1 MINQSQVPFLVRGE
15 ISSLI
20 EKRIEALEKGYR
32 QNIGLVGM
40 PGSGKTHFL
49 SRLFQ
54 SISVHPR
61 FIPIYIHAGGID
73 FDQLADRWVGAILTG
88 LFLSQGVQPPQTFHS
103 LLLAS
108 DPIIP
113 KTTDKI
119 RFLKKNLRKEKISF
133 LFKELFA
140 ITETLGQE
148 TGKKLILMIDEFD
161 QLESMGGADL
171 FSVLGKEIMVQKN
184 TLYLA
189 ASSAPAKAKE
199 IFREKLSMLFG
210 NFEVLDMGC
219 FGFEETA
226 AFLDSCVP
234 GMVFSSAQK
243 EFLIHLTDGKPDY
256 LELILDQLESGLAR
270 HAVSETSF
278 IKSQEGALSSNYLF
292 EAIHRELTAPLGR
305 ITQLFQR
312 KISLCQQF
320 GKDAAVSLR
329 ILIAMSHGRCRVN
342 AIASAVDRKI
352 ADTKKV
358 LGRLEGKDLIQRR
371 GSFYLLED
379 PLFRFWLRE
388 VFEKESHLYYPD
400 RTTLDEELMLA
411 LKRDF
416 EKNEAS
422 EIGTFERR
430 IESLLLEFRN
440 DSFELGGRKLQCP
453 QFSEVN
459 VRAQGVAPAVFA
471 AKNSKVKWH
480 CQLYYGKIMDEDVL
494 AFQEE
499 IKKYRKKPQQRI
511 LFMLRGIDQNAKLRA
526 QEAGFQLWDL
536 RLINALLSLY
546 DLPKMILLPPKKES
560 HGTHLG
566 TLAQNV
572 YSAQHA

>member
-1 MINQSQVPFLVRGE
+1 MTQTQVPFLVRGE

-20 EKRIEALEKGYR
+20 EKRIGALEKGYR

-40 PGSGKTHFL
+40 PGSGKTYFL
-49 SRLFQ
+49 ARLFQ

-61 FIPIYIHAGGID
+61 FIPIYIHAWGID
-73 FDQLADRWVGAILTG
+73 FEQLADRWVGAILTG
-88 LFLSQGVQPPQTFHS
+88 LFLSQGVQAPQTFHS

-119 RFLKKNLRKEKISF
+119 RHLKKNLRKEKTTV

-140 ITETLGQE
+140 ITETLAQE

-161 QLESMGGADL
+161 QLEFMGGSDL

-189 ASSAPAKAKE
+189 VSSAPAKAKE

-226 AFLDSCVP
+226 AFLDASLP
-234 GMVFSSAQK
+234 GVDFSSSQK

-256 LELILDQLESGLAR
+256 LELILNQLENCLAK
-270 HAVSETSF
+270 HAASETSF
-278 IKSQEGALSSNYLF
+278 IKNPDGVLSSNHLF
-292 EAIHRELTAPLGR
+292 EAIHRELTFPHGR
-305 ITQLFQR
+305 ISQIFHRMTGVCRL
-312 KISLCQQF
+312 F
-320 GKDAAVSLR
+320 GKDAPAALR
-329 ILIAMSHGRCRVN
+329 ILIAMSHGRSRVN
-342 AIASAVDRKI
+342 AIASAIDRKI
-352 ADTKKV
+352 SDTKKV
-358 LGRLEGKDLIQRR
+358 LGRLEEKDLIRRR
-371 GSFYLLED
+371 GTFYLLED

-388 VFEKESHLYYPD
+388 VFEKESHLYHPD
-400 RTTLDEELMLA
+400 HSVLDEELMLA

-416 EKNEAS
+416 EKTEAS
-422 EIGTFERR
+422 EVGTFERR
-430 IESLLLEFRN
+430 IESLLKEFRN
-440 DSFELGGRKLQCP
+440 DSFEIDGRKIQCP
-453 QFSEVN
+453 QFSEIN
-459 VRAQGVAPAVFA
+459 VRTQGVAPAVFA

-480 CQLYYGKIMDEDVL
+480 CQLYYGKITEDDVI
-494 AFQEE
+494 AFQED

-511 LFMLRGIDQNAKLRA
+511 LLMLRGIDQNAKLRA
-526 QEAGFQLWDL
+526 QEAGFLLWDL
-536 RLINALLSLY
+536 RLINSVLNLY
-546 DLPKMILLPPKKES
+546 DLPKIILLPPKKES
-560 HGTHLG
+560 HGPHLG
-566 TLAQNV
+566 TLAQSV
-572 YSAQHA
+572 YSSQHA